1 MTITLGVLADTHIPD
16 RVRQLN
22 PQVLAVFRE
31 AKVNAIL
38 HAGDI
43 SSLRVLDHLRQIAPV
58 YAVRGNRDWLWLRH
72 LPTERLLR
80 FEDTLIA
87 LTHGHGGW
95 RTYLL
100 DRAHYIMNGVS
111 VQPFTRRLPATYP
124 QARVIIFGH
133 IHRPVNQWINGRL
146 LFNPGSPHFPDITS
160 IAPSVG
166 LLHLQAGGDV
176 LGEIIPL

>member
-1 MTITLGVLADTHIPD
+1 MTITLGILADTHIPD
-16 RVRQLN
+16 RVKQLN
-22 PQVLAVFRE
+22 PQVLVVFRE

-43 SSLRVLDHLRQIAPV
+43 SSSQVLDHLRQIAPV

-72 LPTERLLR
+72 LPTERLFQ
-80 FEDTLIA
+80 FEDNLIV

-100 DRAHYIMNGVS
+100 ERAQYIMNGVS
-111 VQPFTRRLPATYP
+111 VQPFTRRLPTTYP
-124 QARVIIFGH
+124 RARVIVFGH
-133 IHRPVNQWINGRL
+133 IHRPVNQWVNGCL
-146 LFNPGSPHFPDITS
+146 LFNPGSPHFPDIQG

-176 LGEIIPL
+176 FGEIIPL